1 MNTWLFTSLPR
12 SSFLELAIAIRLGI
26 IPLLVGSRSFP
37 VSILHIA
44 DVIFWFH
51 SNNPLFF
58 ILDEIVLDAK
68 TKIPCSL
75 LRHKVLTAVEKIK
88 KK

>member
-1 MNTWLFTSLPR
+1 
-12 SSFLELAIAIRLGI
+12 LELAIAVRLSI
-26 IPLLVGSRSFP
+26 IPLLIGARCFP

-68 TKIPCSL
+68 TKIPFSL
-75 LRHKVLTAVEKIK
+75 LRHKVLTAGEKIK
-88 KK
+88 KKG